1 MSGNSGDRRIVPE
14 REPDQVP
21 GVRKVATPPEVRAR
35 STLSRVDYEDTF
47 LVRIEPPSD
56 RTAEQW
62 ARTMLEGAPKTT
74 RHMLTAGWT
83 ALGLR
88 LASTRSTASVLGWT
102 VRQRRP
108 DVLLLG
114 ADGRL
119 GLSGE
124 LLFERVGD
132 DLLRFATFVRLD
144 NTVAR
149 HTWAAITPRHV
160 ETVQDLLVRIARSDR
175 RPLEQTG
182 RPG

>member
-1 MSGNSGDRRIVPE
+1 MSGNTGDRGIDRN
-14 REPDQVP
+14 REPDQVL
-21 GVRKVATPPEVRAR
+21 GVRKVATPSDVRAR

-47 LVRIEPPSD
+47 LVRTGPSD
-56 RTAEQW
+56 RTAEDW
-62 ARTMLEGAPKTT
+62 ARTMLEGAPTAR

-102 VRQRRP
+102 VRQRTP
-108 DVLLLG
+108 DVALLG

-144 NTVAR
+144 NAVAR
-149 HTWAAITPRHV
+149 HTWAAVEPRHV
-160 ETVQDLLVRIARSDR
+160 EIVQDLLTRIARTDHH
-175 RPLEQTG
+175 PLEQTG
-182 RPG
+182 TPG

>member
-1 MSGNSGDRRIVPE
+1 MSGTSGDRGIAPE
-14 REPDQVP
+14 REPDQGL

-35 STLSRVDYEDTF
+35 SMLSRVDYEDTF
-47 LVRIEPPSD
+47 LVRTGPPSG

-62 ARTMLEGAPKTT
+62 ARTMLEGAPTT
-74 RHMLTAGWT
+74 RRHMLTAGWT

-88 LASTRSTASVLGWT
+88 LASTRSEASILGWT

-108 DVLLLG
+108 DVVLLG

-124 LLFERVGD
+124 LLFERLGD
-132 DLLRFATFVRLD
+132 DLLRFSTLVRLD
-144 NTVAR
+144 HAGAR
-149 HTWAAITPRHV
+149 HIWAAIEPRHV
-160 ETVQDLLVRIARSDR
+160 ETVQDLLTRIACTDR

-182 RPG
+182 GPG